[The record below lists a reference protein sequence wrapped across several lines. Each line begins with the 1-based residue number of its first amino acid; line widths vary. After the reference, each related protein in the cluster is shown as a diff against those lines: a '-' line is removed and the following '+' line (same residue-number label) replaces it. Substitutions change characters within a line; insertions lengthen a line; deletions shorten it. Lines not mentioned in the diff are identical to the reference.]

1 MAYVITNTRG
11 QTIATI
17 LTGEDNTTATDLTLI
32 GQNYI
37 EFGLAQNE
45 NFVHILENFA
55 APTPPLHPIQ
65 GQLWFDTANG
75 QLKVRTDVNTWTGL
89 ADQNYVQAQKISP
102 EFTGV
107 PRAPTAPGGAATS
120 QIATTAF
127 VQGEIA
133 TINLTPYARLDGAVF
148 TGNLAANTAATST
161 ATTQVATTAFV
172 HNLFND
178 TAGSLYVTKVDG
190 EMLGDARAP
199 TLSNIFSNSNRIA
212 TTQWVQNLY
221 GNVFVSPYAPKDS
234 PSFTGT
240 PQAPTAPVS
249 TSNTQIA
256 TTAFVQTLF
265 ANVDLSVFA
274 PKSNP
279 TLTGVP
285 RAPTADASDN
295 TTQIA
300 TTNFVQLQKT
310 SPVFT
315 GVPTAPTAPANTANT
330 QIATTAF
337 VAAATAG
344 FISAASVDEL
354 AGSIKM
360 WASVTPPTNWAL
372 CNGQAIS
379 RTAYATLFS
388 RIGTTYGSGDGST
401 TFNLP
406 DFRDR
411 FPVGAGAAYNAGATG
426 GYADAAVITHTH
438 PVSSSVSIN
447 DSGHNHNN
455 VLQATS
461 DNLQRR
467 VTLNRAIGASGTDA
481 TGSNLGRNTD
491 NATTGISATVN
502 VSVSAPTGSVSGTGR
517 NLPPYLG
524 AYWIIKISD
533 DGSGGGTLQAGA
545 GIDIT
550 TAGLYSTIT
559 NTGIKSLTAG
569 TGISISGSAGNLTVT
584 NTGSLP
590 TLTAG
595 DGINIVQNGTAFVI
609 TNTRAA
615 IPVIAGTGTT
625 VTNTAG
631 GAIVNANVAS
641 LQAGTGITVS
651 NSGGTWTISRSST
664 PTGSL
669 SAWCVIGFDASGP
682 VLLQS
687 YNMTGP
693 LTTQI
698 ISSPNTNF
706 WSPNAAQYMNIT
718 IPFVTPMTSQLYAVT
733 TTVQPQYGTY
743 LGNEYPLYPYNS
755 PCYVLVQGTSQLVI
769 QAGAAVFQR
778 FAATGQQW
786 STARI
791 AVMISGGI

>member
-1 MAYVITNTRG
+1 
-11 QTIATI
+11 
-17 LTGEDNTTATDLTLI
+17 
-32 GQNYI
+32 
-37 EFGLAQNE
+37 
-45 NFVHILENFA
+45 
-55 APTPPLHPIQ
+55 
-65 GQLWFDTANG
+65 
-75 QLKVRTDVNTWTGL
+75 
-89 ADQNYVQAQKISP
+89 
-102 EFTGV
+102 
-107 PRAPTAPGGAATS
+107 
-120 QIATTAF
+120 
-127 VQGEIA
+127 
-133 TINLTPYARLDGAVF
+133 
-148 TGNLAANTAATST
+148 
-161 ATTQVATTAFV
+161 
-172 HNLFND
+172 
-178 TAGSLYVTKVDG
+178 
-190 EMLGDARAP
+190 
-199 TLSNIFSNSNRIA
+199 
-212 TTQWVQNLY
+212 
-221 GNVFVSPYAPKDS
+221 
-234 PSFTGT
+234 
-240 PQAPTAPVS
+240 
-249 TSNTQIA
+249 
-256 TTAFVQTLF
+256 
-265 ANVDLSVFA
+265 
-274 PKSNP
+274 
-279 TLTGVP
+279 
-285 RAPTADASDN
+285 
-295 TTQIA
+295 
-300 TTNFVQLQKT
+300 
-310 SPVFT
+310 
-315 GVPTAPTAPANTANT
+315 
-330 QIATTAF
+330 
-337 VAAATAG
+337 
-344 FISAASVDEL
+344 
-354 AGSIKM
+354 
-360 WASVTPPTNWAL
+360 
-372 CNGQAIS
+372 
-379 RTAYATLFS
+379 
-388 RIGTTYGSGDGST
+388 
-401 TFNLP
+401 
-406 DFRDR
+406 
-411 FPVGAGAAYNAGATG
+411 
-426 GYADAAVITHTH
+426 
-438 PVSSSVSIN
+438 VSIN

-461 DNLQRR
+461 DNQQRR
-467 VTLNRAIGASGTDA
+467 VTLNRAVGASGTDA
-481 TGSNLGRNTD
+481 IGSNLGRNTD
-491 NATTGISATVN
+491 NATTGISASVN
-502 VSVSAPTGSVSGTGR
+502 VSISAPTGSVSGTGR

-631 GAIVNANVAS
+631 GAIINANVAS
-641 LQAGTGITVS
+641 LQAGTGISLVN
-651 NSGGTWTISRSST
+651 NSGTWTISRSST